1 MSYIA
6 IITLCMEYKMKLQS
20 LLEKINYQVLKGS
33 LDKTVSDIIY
43 DSRKVTE
50 GVAFLCIS
58 GTAVDAHRFIPDA
71 IAKGASVIVVEKM
84 VEVEEDVT
92 VIKVEST
99 RKALAL
105 MSAAY
110 FDYPAK
116 KMTAIGLTGT
126 KGKTTT
132 TYMLQKMFEEA
143 GKKVGIIGTIGAVI
157 AGEKIKTENTTPES
171 YELHSIFNKM
181 VEAGCEYV
189 VMEVSS
195 QGLKMDRVAG
205 IEFDYGVFTNFSADH
220 IGPTEHA
227 DMEEYLYCKSL
238 LFKQCKVGIVN
249 KDDSNCE
256 GVLAGHTC
264 EVQTFGFGEN
274 ADLQASNIEFLMMN
288 GHLGIAF
295 DVEGKLDAHVETN
308 IPGRFSSYNSMVAL
322 MIGVNVGLSKEVML
336 NALANITVRGRAEIV
351 KVSDDF
357 TVMIDYAH
365 NAISVESLLT
375 TVAEYNPKRVICVY
389 GCGGNRSKLRRY
401 DMGELCGKMADLSI
415 LTCDNP
421 RDEEVADIN
430 EDIKVGLARSNGNY
444 IEIEDRTEAIYYAL
458 DHAMT
463 GDIIILV
470 GKGHEEYQEI
480 KGVKHYYNEREV
492 IEEYVNTR
500 TFALK

>member
-1 MSYIA
+1 MQ
-6 IITLCMEYKMKLQS
+6 LRK
-20 LLEKINYQVLKGS
+20 LLEQVDYQVLKGS
-33 LDKTVSDIIY
+33 LDESVSDIIY
-43 DSRKVTE
+43 DSRKVTK

-71 IAKGASVIVVEKM
+71 VAKGASVIVVEKTVD
-84 VEVEEDVT
+84 VEADVT
-92 VIKVEST
+92 VIKVDNA

-105 MSAAY
+105 MSAAI

-116 KMTAIGLTGT
+116 KMVTIGLTGT

-132 TYMLQKMFEEA
+132 TYMIQKMLEEA
-143 GKKVGIIGTIGAVI
+143 GKKVGVIGTIGAVI
-157 AGEKIKTENTTPES
+157 NGEKVKTENTTPES
-171 YELHSIFNKM
+171 YELHSLFNKM

-205 IEFDYGVFTNFSADH
+205 IDFDYGVFTNFSADH

-227 DMEEYLYCKSL
+227 SMEEYLYCKSL
-238 LFKQCKVGIVN
+238 LFKQCKVGIIN
-249 KDDSNCE
+249 KDDENHV
-256 GVLAGHTC
+256 GVLKGHTC
-264 EVQTFGFGEN
+264 EVQTFGFGEDC
-274 ADLQASNIEFLMMN
+274 DLRASNIEFLMMH

-295 DVEGKLDAHVETN
+295 DIEGKLNAHVETN

-322 MIGVNVGLSKEVML
+322 MVGVNIGLSKDVML
-336 NALANITVRGRAEIV
+336 DALANITVRGRAEIV
-351 KVSDDF
+351 KVSDDYI
-357 TVMIDYAH
+357 VMIDYAH
-365 NAISVESLLT
+365 NAVSVESLLS
-375 TVAEYNPKRVICVY
+375 TVSEYNPKRIICVY

-430 EDIKVGLARSNGNY
+430 EDIKVGLARSDGRY
-444 IEIEDRTEAIYYAL
+444 IEIEDRTEAIHYAL
-458 DHAMT
+458 DHAKA
-463 GDIIILV
+463 GDIIILI

-492 IEEYVNTR
+492 IEEYANSR
-500 TFALK
+500 TFAMR

>member
-1 MSYIA
+1 MQ
-6 IITLCMEYKMKLQS
+6 LRN
-20 LLEKINYQVLKGS
+20 LLEQVDYQLLKGN
-33 LDKTVSDIIY
+33 LDVSVTDFII
-43 DSRKVTE
+43 DSRKVKE

-58 GTAVDAHRFIPDA
+58 GTAVDAHGFIPDV
-71 IAKGASVIVVEKM
+71 IAKGASVIVVEKTVD
-84 VEVEEDVT
+84 VEADVT
-92 VIKVEST
+92 VIKVDST

-105 MSAAY
+105 MSAAL

-116 KMTAIGLTGT
+116 KMVTIGLTGT

-132 TYMLQKMFEEA
+132 TYMIQKMLEEA
-143 GKKVGIIGTIGAVI
+143 GKKVGVIGTIGAVI
-157 AGEKIKTENTTPES
+157 NGEKVKTENTTPES
-171 YELHSIFNKM
+171 YELHSLFSKM

-227 DMEEYLYCKSL
+227 SMEEYLYCKSL
-238 LFKQCKVGIVN
+238 LFKQCKVGIIN
-249 KDDSNCE
+249 KDDANYV

-264 EVQTFGFGEN
+264 EVQTFGFSEGC
-274 ADLQASNIEFLMMN
+274 DLRASNIDFLMMH
-288 GHLGIAF
+288 GHLGITF

-322 MIGVNVGLSKEVML
+322 MVGVNIGLSKEVML
-336 NALANITVRGRAEIV
+336 DALANITVRGRAEIV
-351 KVSDDF
+351 KVSDEF
-357 TVMIDYAH
+357 IVMIDYAH
-365 NAISVESLLT
+365 NAVSVESLLS
-375 TVAEYNPKRVICVY
+375 TVSEYNPKRIICVY

-430 EDIKVGLARSNGNY
+430 EDIKVGLARSNGKY
-444 IEIEDRTEAIYYAL
+444 IEIEDRTEAIHYVL
-458 DHAMT
+458 DHAKP
-463 GDIIILV
+463 GDIIILI

-480 KGVKHYYNEREV
+480 KGVKHHYSEREV
-492 IEEYVNTR
+492 IEEYVNSR
-500 TFALK
+500 TFAMR

>member
-1 MSYIA
+1 MQ
-6 IITLCMEYKMKLQS
+6 LRK
-20 LLEKINYQVLKGS
+20 LLEQVDYKLLKGNLEES
-33 LDKTVSDIIY
+33 VTDIIY
-43 DSRKVTE
+43 DSRKVSK

-58 GTAVDAHRFIPDA
+58 GTAVDAHKFIPDA
-71 IAKGASVIVVEKM
+71 VAKGASVIIAEKS
-84 VEVEEDVT
+84 VEVEGDVT
-92 VIKVEST
+92 VIIVEST
-99 RKALAL
+99 RKALAY
-105 MSAAY
+105 MSAAL

-116 KMTAIGLTGT
+116 KMITIGLTGT

-132 TYMLQKMFEEA
+132 TYMIQKMLEEA
-143 GKKVGIIGTIGAVI
+143 GKRVGVIGTIGAVI
-157 AGEKIKTENTTPES
+157 NGEKVKTENTTPES

-205 IEFDYGVFTNFSADH
+205 IEFDYGIFTNFSADH

-227 DMEEYLYCKSL
+227 NMEEYLYCKSL

-249 KDDSNCE
+249 KDDDNHV
-256 GVLAGHTC
+256 GVLTGHTC
-264 EVQTFGFGEN
+264 KVQTFGFSEGS
-274 ADLQASNIEFLMMN
+274 DLRASNIDFLMMH

-295 DVEGKLDAHVETN
+295 DVEGKLEAHVETN

-322 MIGVNVGLSKEVML
+322 LVGTNIGLSREVML
-336 NALANITVRGRAEIV
+336 DALANITVRGRAEIV
-351 KVSDDF
+351 KVSDEF
-357 TVMIDYAH
+357 IVMIDYAH
-365 NAISVESLLT
+365 NAVSVESLLT
-375 TVAEYNPKRVICVY
+375 TVSEYNPKRIICVY

-430 EDIKVGLARSNGNY
+430 DDIKVGLARSNGNY
-444 IEIEDRTEAIYYAL
+444 IEIEDRTEAIHYVL
-458 DHAMT
+458 DNAKP
-463 GDIIILV
+463 GDIIILI

-492 IEEYVNTR
+492 IEEYANSR

>member
-1 MSYIA
+1 MQ
-6 IITLCMEYKMKLQS
+6 LRK
-20 LLEKINYQVLKGS
+20 LLEQVDYQVIKGS
-33 LDKTVSDIIY
+33 LDEPVTDIIY
-43 DSRKVTE
+43 DSRKVTK

-71 IAKGASVIVVEKM
+71 VAKGAGVIVVEKS
-84 VEVEEDVT
+84 VDVKADVT

-105 MSAAY
+105 MSAAF

-116 KMTAIGLTGT
+116 KMITIGLTGT

-132 TYMLQKMFEEA
+132 TYMIQKMLEEA
-143 GKKVGIIGTIGAVI
+143 GKKVGVIGTIGAVVN
-157 AGEKIKTENTTPES
+157 GEKVKTENTTPES
-171 YELHSIFNKM
+171 YELHSLFSKM

-205 IEFDYGVFTNFSADH
+205 IVFDYGVFTNFSADH
-220 IGPTEHA
+220 IGPNEHA
-227 DMEEYLYCKSL
+227 SMEEYLYCKSL
-238 LFKQCKVGIVN
+238 LFKQCKIGIIN
-249 KDDSNCE
+249 KDDENHV

-264 EVQTFGFGEN
+264 EVQTYGFSEGC
-274 ADLQASNIEFLMMN
+274 DLRASNIEFLMMH

-295 DVEGKLDAHVETN
+295 DVEGKLNAHIETN

-322 MIGVNVGLSKEVML
+322 MVGVNIGLSKDIML
-336 NALANITVRGRAEIV
+336 DALANITVRGRAEIV

-357 TVMIDYAH
+357 IVMIDYAH
-365 NAISVESLLT
+365 NAVSVESLLS
-375 TVAEYNPKRVICVY
+375 TVSEYNPRRIICVY

-430 EDIKVGLARSNGNY
+430 EDIKVGLAKSGGDY
-444 IEIEDRTEAIYYAL
+444 IEIEDRTEAIHYAL
-458 DHAMT
+458 DHAKT
-463 GDIIILV
+463 GDIIILI

-480 KGVKHYYNEREV
+480 KGVKYYYNEREV
-492 IEEYVNTR
+492 IEEYANSR
-500 TFALK
+500 TFAMR

>member
-1 MSYIA
+1 MQ
-6 IITLCMEYKMKLQS
+6 LRN
-20 LLEKINYQVLKGS
+20 LLEQVDYQLLKGN
-33 LDKTVSDIIY
+33 LDVSVTDIIY
-43 DSRKVTE
+43 DSRKVKE

-58 GTAVDAHRFIPDA
+58 GTAVDAHGFIPDV
-71 IAKGASVIVVEKM
+71 IAKGASVIVVEKTVD
-84 VEVEEDVT
+84 VEADVT
-92 VIKVEST
+92 VIKVDST

-105 MSAAY
+105 MSAAL

-116 KMTAIGLTGT
+116 KMVTIGLTGT

-132 TYMLQKMFEEA
+132 TYMIQKMLEEA
-143 GKKVGIIGTIGAVI
+143 GKKVGVIGTIGAVI
-157 AGEKIKTENTTPES
+157 NGEKVKTENTTPES
-171 YELHSIFNKM
+171 YELHSLFSKM

-227 DMEEYLYCKSL
+227 SMEEYLYCKSL
-238 LFKQCKVGIVN
+238 LFKQCKVGIIN
-249 KDDSNCE
+249 KDDANYV

-264 EVQTFGFGEN
+264 EVQTFGFSEGC
-274 ADLQASNIEFLMMN
+274 DLRASNIDFLMMH
-288 GHLGIAF
+288 GHLGITF

-322 MIGVNVGLSKEVML
+322 MVGVNIGLSKEVML
-336 NALANITVRGRAEIV
+336 DALANITVRGRAEIV
-351 KVSDDF
+351 KVSDEF
-357 TVMIDYAH
+357 IVMIDYAH
-365 NAISVESLLT
+365 NAVSVESLLS
-375 TVAEYNPKRVICVY
+375 TVSEYNPKRIICVY

-430 EDIKVGLARSNGNY
+430 EDIKVGLARSNGKY
-444 IEIEDRTEAIYYAL
+444 IEIEDRTEAIHYVL
-458 DHAMT
+458 DHAKP
-463 GDIIILV
+463 GDIIILI

-480 KGVKHYYNEREV
+480 KGVKHHYSEREV
-492 IEEYVNTR
+492 IEEYVNSR
-500 TFALK
+500 TFAMR